1 MSRTRDATLEKH
13 ERHVSVSELLI
24 ESVSSST
31 QRTYKTGFQA
41 FMTFLLLS
49 GIIFDSNKLPILSED
64 LLLSFVTYCVNHLHL
79 QYSTIK
85 LYLCGIRYNYLVE
98 TRDTIF
104 ETSALPRVQAAL
116 TGIKRLQGVRTSSKK
131 PITRQVLKKLISSLS
146 MGMLESYT
154 SLMLKAVMTTAFFGF
169 LRCGEF
175 TIDQVYNKHV
185 HLSLQDLVFYQD
197 RADLTLKQSK
207 TDPFRKGVTIT
218 LYATSNDLCPRSAL
232 FNYLKRRNSKFITS
246 RQAESPLFLMSDGQA
261 LTRKYFIDKL
271 RYILRA
277 VGMNDKEFSGHS
289 FRRGAASTCGSE
301 KIPDYLIQCLGRWK
315 SSCHLRY
322 IDIPASALCD
332 TQLAMIKND

>member
-1 MSRTRDATLEKH
+1 MSRTRAATLEKH

-31 QRTYKTGFQA
+31 QRTYKTGFQV

-49 GIIFDSNKLPILSED
+49 GIIFDSNELPILSED
-64 LLLSFVTYCVNHLHL
+64 LLLSFVTYCVNYLHL

-116 TGIKRLQGVRTSSKK
+116 IGIKRLQGVRTSSKK

-146 MGMLESYT
+146 MGLLDSYT
-154 SLMLKAVMTTAFFGF
+154 SLMLKAAMTTAFFGF

-218 LYATSNDLCPRSAL
+218 LYATFNDLCPRSAL
-232 FNYLKRRNSKFITS
+232 FNYLKRRNSKFI
-246 RQAESPLFLMSDGQA
+246 
-261 LTRKYFIDKL
+261 
-271 RYILRA
+271 
-277 VGMNDKEFSGHS
+277 
-289 FRRGAASTCGSE
+289 
-301 KIPDYLIQCLGRWK
+301 
-315 SSCHLRY
+315 
-322 IDIPASALCD
+322 
-332 TQLAMIKND
+332 

>member
-1 MSRTRDATLEKH
+1 
-13 ERHVSVSELLI
+13 
-24 ESVSSST
+24 
-31 QRTYKTGFQA
+31 
-41 FMTFLLLS
+41 MTFLLLS
-49 GIIFDSNKLPILSED
+49 GIIFDSNELPILSED

-146 MGMLESYT
+146 MGMLDSYT

-301 KIPDYLIQCLGRWK
+301 KIPDYLI
-315 SSCHLRY
+315 
-322 IDIPASALCD
+322 
-332 TQLAMIKND
+332 IKLNETYL